1 MKSDRNRKL
10 ARVHIA
16 KKELGLDDDDY
27 RAALRSLFGKESAKH
42 LSDAELDALIAH
54 FVDHGWDGQ
63 GRRRRRRA
71 QDPQSRKIRAL
82 WLRLH
87 DAGAVRDP
95 SEQALGAF
103 ARRMTGKQSLWWL
116 APDEKSKLIEELK
129 QWLARVTEGGE
140 GPPSA

>member
-1 MKSDRNRKL
+1 MKSERNRKL

-16 KKELGLDDDDY
+16 KKELGLSDEDY
-27 RAALRSLFGKESAKH
+27 RAALGSLFGKESAKF
-42 LSDAELDALIAH
+42 LTDAELDALIAH
-54 FVDHGWDGQ
+54 FQDHGWDGR
-63 GRRRRRRA
+63 GRGRRRRA

-116 APDEKSKLIEELK
+116 SSDEKSKLIEELK
-129 QWLARVTEGGE
+129 QWLGRVEEEGAGQK
-140 GPPSA
+140 A